1 MKLIRFGRVGMEK
14 PGVEI
19 NGKKLDCS
27 AHFSDWNHDF
37 FQNDGLKKLSALL
50 ASQELPEIAEGSR
63 FGSPIARPNMIICVG
78 LNYSDHAKESGMD
91 IPKEPIVFM
100 KATSTMVGPN
110 DTVKLPKNH
119 SKVDWE
125 VELGVIIGQNAL
137 YLESEEQARAH
148 IAGYSVVHDISERAF
163 QLERGGQWVKGK
175 SCPGFNPVGPYLVTK
190 DEIENVSNLNL
201 RLKVNGKLMQD
212 GNTKSMIFNPIF
224 IVWYLSQFMQLEAG
238 DLICTGTP
246 PGVGMGQNPPTFLKG
261 GDMVELSVE
270 GLGTQKQKFTE

>member
-1 MKLIRFGRVGMEK
+1 
-14 PGVEI
+14 
-19 NGKKLDCS
+19 
-27 AHFSDWNHDF
+27 
-37 FQNDGLKKLSALL
+37 
-50 ASQELPEIAEGSR
+50 
-63 FGSPIARPNMIICVG
+63 RPNMIICVG

-137 YLESEEQARAH
+137 YLDNEEEAREH